1 MLAAGSGS
9 RVLTVPGFVYGNH
22 WFLTP
27 PHKFD
32 LPCPITKK
40 LLQVVTSKT
49 ATPKPNVGANPPIGG
64 FWANAW
70 NIINF
75 LFIYTLF
82 GNSPTGQTGWQICT
96 LDGSNDADLR
106 KDVPFWVSFILCHC
120 HSLSLASVKSRLALR
135 LWYLLSRVVWDRIH
149 RAVKRLCVCV
159 CEGCS
164 VQESPSVCP
173 TYDTDSP
180 FINEW

>member
-1 MLAAGSGS
+1 LHVYDTHKVVVIILITICMLAAGSGS

-70 NIINF
+70 
-75 LFIYTLF
+75 
-82 GNSPTGQTGWQICT
+82 
-96 LDGSNDADLR
+96 
-106 KDVPFWVSFILCHC
+106 
-120 HSLSLASVKSRLALR
+120 
-135 LWYLLSRVVWDRIH
+135 
-149 RAVKRLCVCV
+149 
-159 CEGCS
+159 
-164 VQESPSVCP
+164 
-173 TYDTDSP
+173 
-180 FINEW
+180 